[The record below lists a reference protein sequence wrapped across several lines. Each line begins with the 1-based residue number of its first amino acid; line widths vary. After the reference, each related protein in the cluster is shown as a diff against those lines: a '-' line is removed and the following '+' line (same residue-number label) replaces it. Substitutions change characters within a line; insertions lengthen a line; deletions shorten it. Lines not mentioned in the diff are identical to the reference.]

1 MVCIIIFK
9 GCLNMANPFV
19 TGLLAITLG
28 VIVLANVF
36 IPTVKNVSTTGWTD
50 GEIALWSVVGLIAVM
65 GMVYA
70 IAQIFGLA

>member
-1 MVCIIIFK
+1 
-9 GCLNMANPFV
+9 MANPFV

-36 IPTVKNVSTTGWTD
+36 IPTVKNVSTAGWTD

-70 IAQIFGLA
+70 IAQVFGLA

>member
-1 MVCIIIFK
+1 
-9 GCLNMANPFV
+9 MANPFV